1 MCVSVKVLKIQVSAD
16 TDVSLRVRVRVTNM
30 GPAGTAGPASP
41 GAAWPSLRGRS
52 RASLVDTQLL
62 LASAR
67 GSLVKEAGM
76 WALAS

>member
-1 MCVSVKVLKIQVSAD
+1 MKIQVSAD

-41 GAAWPSLRGRS
+41 GAAWP
-52 RASLVDTQLL
+52 LL